1 MSQMEVRQMK
11 INIFRLFVF
20 ILTFLTWWNL
30 GFGAEEKPDY
40 WPTNGWR
47 TASPES
53 QGVDSNF
60 LEKMMETIWEKQIG
74 INSVLIIRNGYIVL
88 EANGYAYGSD
98 DTRNIYSCTKSVSSA
113 LIGIAI
119 DKGFIKDVRQ
129 PVLEFFTDRTA
140 KNLDADK
147 KAMTLEH
154 LLTMTAGLECRDSYL
169 YQWAGLKRM
178 QCHRDW
184 VKYMIDL
191 PMAEKPGTCFEYCNG
206 ASFLL
211 SAILQKQ
218 TGMNALSFA
227 EKNLFGP
234 LGISKVS
241 WPSNP
246 QGITIGYAQLRMRPR
261 DMAKVGHLYLNKG
274 LWDGKQIISSQWVKR
289 STRKHITA
297 TLLSGYGYQWWI
309 ISPGIYAAVGHEGQ
323 FIMIA
328 PEKNMLA
335 VFTSSLIL
343 KDFYIPLGLLAAYIL
358 PSAKSPTPLP
368 ENPDGENSVRTLITR
383 WETTSPLDRG
393 KMRNKTK
400 KPSQR
405 IQMEA
410 YVNNVYGFSLKYDA
424 ELLNMYSQLVP
435 PLVVRRTGL
444 KGLPVFMALVDD
456 IPGQMALKNTGNY
469 LIDLARKTLPL
480 KDFKIRKQELF
491 KLSDG
496 TNANYVEIN
505 WRYHSLE
512 RLTVGVFAYKK
523 NKIIGAVAVGMEGTP
538 IEYLAG
544 MVKSLRFKQ

>member
-1 MSQMEVRQMK
+1 MK
-11 INIFRLFVF
+11 TNIFRLFIF
-20 ILTFLTWWNL
+20 ILSFVTWGNL

-47 TASPES
+47 TSSPES

-88 EANGYAYGSD
+88 EANGYAYGPD
-98 DTRNIYSCTKSVSSA
+98 DKRNIYSCTKSVSSA

-129 PVLEFFTDRTA
+129 PVLDFFPARTA
-140 KNLDADK
+140 KNLDAYK

-169 YQWAGLKRM
+169 YQWAGLTRM

-184 VKYMIDL
+184 VKYMINL
-191 PMAEKPGTCFEYCNG
+191 PMAEKPGTRFEYCNG

-227 EKNLFGP
+227 EKNLFSP
-234 LGISKVS
+234 LGISRVS

-246 QGITIGYAQLRMRPR
+246 QGITIGYSQLQMRPR
-261 DMAKVGHLYLNKG
+261 DMAKVGYLYLNEG
-274 LWDGKQIISSQWVKR
+274 LWDGKRIISSKWVKR

-297 TLLSGYGYQWWI
+297 NLLSGYGYQWWI
-309 ISPGIYAAVGHEGQ
+309 ISPGIYTAVGHEGQ

-328 PEKNMLA
+328 PEKNIME

-343 KDFYIPLGLLAAYIL
+343 KDLYIPLGLLAAYIL

-368 ENPDGENSVRTLITR
+368 ENRDGENSVRTLITR
-383 WETTSPLDRG
+383 WETTSPWDREKVG
-393 KMRNKTK
+393 NKTK
-400 KPSQR
+400 TPSHR
-405 IQMEA
+405 IQNES
-410 YVNNVYGFSLKYDA
+410 YVNDEYGFALKYDA
-424 ELLNMYSQLVP
+424 ELLNMHSQLVS

-444 KGLPVFMALVDD
+444 RGLPVFMALVDD
-456 IPGQMALKNTGNY
+456 ISGQMALKNTGNY
-469 LIDLARKTLPL
+469 LIDLARKTLRI
-480 KDFKIRKQELF
+480 KDFKIRKQELI

-496 TNANYVEIN
+496 TNANYVEID

-523 NKIIGAVAVGMEGTP
+523 DKIIGAIAVGMQGTP